1 MTTDPVTFLGAATRT
16 ISTRDDGAKVLVA
29 TRRYDTSIEDL
40 WDALTSAE
48 RIPRWLLPI
57 SGELRLGGRY
67 QLEGNAG
74 GEILRCEPPRTLGV
88 TWGMH
93 GQVSWVNVTLAEH
106 PDGGALL
113 RLEHAAHVPPE
124 MWDQFGP
131 GAVGVGWDQA
141 LWGLARH
148 LAGAPG
154 LSPAEAGA
162 WFTTAEG
169 RAFAG
174 ASSDAWCEAWIAS
187 GVDPA
192 AARAAAGQTTAF
204 YTGGGEPELAP

>member
-1 MTTDPVTFLGAATRT
+1 MTTDPLAFLGAATRT
-16 ISTRDDGAKVLVA
+16 VSTRDDGAKVLVA

-74 GEILRCEPPRTLGV
+74 GEILRCEPPR
-88 TWGMH
+88 
-93 GQVSWVNVTLAEH
+93 
-106 PDGGALL
+106 
-113 RLEHAAHVPPE
+113 
-124 MWDQFGP
+124 
-131 GAVGVGWDQA
+131 
-141 LWGLARH
+141 
-148 LAGAPG
+148 APG
-154 LSPAEAGA
+154 LSPDEAAA
-162 WFTTAEG
+162 WFTTTEG

-174 ASSDAWCEAWIAS
+174 ASSDAWCEASIAS